1 MKEAWLVVSAFLRT
15 PSFVA
20 MESAFLEAAA
30 DAGIRLRL
38 RDNASFLKK
47 DSFDAAPPAALFF
60 DKDVRLAQLMEQRGL
75 RLFNRARA
83 IAVCDD
89 KTATFLALER
99 ASLPQP
105 RTLLGPVTYPGVGY
119 GDMAFLDT
127 IAQEL
132 GLPLVIKEGY
142 GSFGR
147 QVYLARTVAEMRR
160 VLSLTEA
167 RPLLFQSFVSESA
180 GEDLRIYVVGGEA
193 VAAIRRVNPSG
204 DFRANLENG
213 GVAYAHTPSSQEADL
228 ATKACQA
235 VHADFAGVD
244 ILIGNEGP
252 LVCEINSNA
261 HFSGLRE
268 ATGINPARHILRLI
282 KKEA

>member
-20 MESAFLEAAA
+20 MENAFLEAAKW
-30 DAGIRLRL
+30 AGIRLTL
-38 RDNASFLKK
+38 RNNASFIKK
-47 DSFDAAPPAALFF
+47 DSFDMAPPGALFF
-60 DKDVRLAQLMEQRGL
+60 DKDVRLAQMMEQRGL

-89 KTATFLALER
+89 KTATFLALEK

-105 RTLLGPVTYPGVGY
+105 RTVLGPVTYPGVGY
-119 GDMAFLDT
+119 GDMAFLDD
-127 IAQEL
+127 IAGEL

-147 QVYLARTVAEMRR
+147 QVYLAHTLADMRR
-160 VLSLTEA
+160 LVALAEA
-167 RPLLFQSFVSESA
+167 RPLLFQSFISESA
-180 GEDLRIYVVGGEA
+180 GEDLRVYVVGGEA
-193 VAAIRRVNPSG
+193 IATIRRVNSSG

-213 GVAYAHTPSSQEADL
+213 GKACAYKPSREETAL
-228 ATKACQA
+228 AINACQA

-244 ILIGNEGP
+244 ILRGKDGP
-252 LVCEINSNA
+252 LICEINSNA
-261 HFSGLRE
+261 HFLGLRA
-268 ATGINPARHILRLI
+268 ATGINPAEHILRLM
-282 KKEA
+282 KGA

>member
-20 MESAFLEAAA
+20 METAFMQAAEG
-30 DAGIRLRL
+30 AGVRLRL
-38 RDNASFLKK
+38 RTNASFLRQ

-83 IAVCDD
+83 IAACDD
-89 KTATFLALER
+89 KTATFLALEKVNM
-99 ASLPQP
+99 PQP
-105 RTLLGPVTYPGVGY
+105 RTILGPVTFPGVGY
-119 GDMAFLDT
+119 GDMGFLDD
-127 IAQEL
+127 IADEL

-147 QVYLARTVAEMRR
+147 QVYLAKTADDMRR
-160 VLSLTEA
+160 ILTMTAA
-167 RPLLFQSFVSESA
+167 RPLLFQRFIAESA
-180 GEDLRIYVVGGEA
+180 GEDLRIYVVGGQ
-193 VAAIRRVNPSG
+193 VIAAIRRVNQAG

-213 GVAYAHTPSSQEADL
+213 GKAYACIPTPEEAAL
-228 ATKACQA
+228 AIAACET

-244 ILIGNEGP
+244 ILRSQDGP
-252 LVCEINSNA
+252 LICEINSNA
-261 HFSGLRE
+261 HFLGLRAE
-268 ATGINPARHILRLI
+268 TGVNPAEHILRLI
-282 KKEA
+282 RDA